1 MSIGDWIRDATRRRR
16 ERWLEEGRQQG
27 VKEGRRQGRE
37 EVLREIYGPDYS
49 DSQEG
54 GHPQPPDPGNGNH
67 KDSSD
72 VDR

>member
-49 DSQEG
+49 DSQDG
-54 GHPQPPDPGNGNH
+54 GHPQPPDSDKTNGASGNNG
-67 KDSSD
+67 
-72 VDR
+72 DR